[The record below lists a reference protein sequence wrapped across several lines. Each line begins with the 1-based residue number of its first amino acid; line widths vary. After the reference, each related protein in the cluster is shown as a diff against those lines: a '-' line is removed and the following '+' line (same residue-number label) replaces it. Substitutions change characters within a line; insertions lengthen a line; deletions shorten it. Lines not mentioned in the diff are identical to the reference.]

1 MEEVISTLVTFSLY
15 LLRPGGRL
23 VFFLPT
29 DNAAYSDVD
38 IPSVPGM
45 RLVSNTSQSFGKW
58 ARRLITM
65 EKTAAKEGEW
75 RKALEGLDRGIRRE
89 GKKSAWEEE
98 QERAK
103 WAKED
108 EQEEQRKKPGHADFN
123 RRYFAGFE
131 EVKEGIK
138 NLLVGQKGEAD
149 SNDAQ

>member
-38 IPSVPGM
+38 IPSIPGM

-65 EKTAAKEGEW
+65 EKADAKEGEW
-75 RKALEGLDRGIRRE
+75 RKALEGLDRGIRRD
-89 GKKSAWEEE
+89 GKKSVWEEE
-98 QERAK
+98 QEREKQARE
-103 WAKED
+103 ED
-108 EQEEQRKKPGHADFN
+108 ERKKPGHADFN

-131 EVKEGIK
+131 EVKEGFK
-138 NLLVGQKGEAD
+138 SLLVGQKEDVGSKET
-149 SNDAQ
+149 Q